1 MFTTPVTFDR
11 LPEAVVYLIE
21 RVSALQDEL
30 RELRD
35 ALAPPSTDGSPFITA
50 KEACKLLGE
59 CKNTLYEKARAGI
72 IPAYK
77 NPGGKAWRFIRS
89 ELLEYMASGKPK
101 SQREKYDEMVAEMN
115 KGLRPGGRNRISR

>member
-30 RELRD
+30 RELRN
-35 ALAPPSTDGSPFITA
+35 ALAPPSKDNSPFITT
-50 KEACKLLGE
+50 KEACLLLGE

-77 NPGGKAWRFIRS
+77 NPGGKSWRFIKS

-101 SQREKYDEMVAEMN
+101 SQQEKYDEMVAEMN
-115 KGLRPGGRNRISR
+115 KGLRPGGRNRLSR

>member
-30 RELRD
+30 RELRN
-35 ALAPPSTDGSPFITA
+35 ALAPPSKDSSPFITT
-50 KEACKLLGE
+50 KEACQLLGE
-59 CKNTLYEKARAGI
+59 CKNTLYEKARARI

-77 NPGGKAWRFIRS
+77 NPGGKSWRFIKS

-101 SQREKYDEMVAEMN
+101 SQQEKYDEMVAEMN
-115 KGLRPGGRNRISR
+115 KGLRPGGRNRLNR

>member
-30 RELRD
+30 RELRNV
-35 ALAPPSTDGSPFITA
+35 LAPPSTDSSPFITA

-101 SQREKYDEMVAEMN
+101 SQKEKYDEMVAEMN
-115 KGLRPGGRNRISR
+115 KGLRPGGRNRMSR

>member
-30 RELRD
+30 RELRN
-35 ALAPPSTDGSPFITA
+35 ALAPPSKDSSPYIPT
-50 KEACKLLGE
+50 KDACQQLGE
-59 CKNTLYEKARAGI
+59 SKNTHYENARAGI
-72 IPAYK
+72 ISAYK
-77 NPGGKAWRFIRS
+77 NPGGKSWRFIKS

-101 SQREKYDEMVAEMN
+101 SQQEKYDEMVAEMN
-115 KGLRPGGRNRISR
+115 KGLRPGGRNCLSR

>member
-1 MFTTPVTFDR
+1 MFTSPVTFDR
-11 LPEAVVYLIE
+11 LPEAVVYLIQ
-21 RVSALQDEL
+21 RVTDLQDEL
-30 RELRD
+30 RELRN
-35 ALAPPSTDGSPFITA
+35 ALAPPTKDSSPFITT

-77 NPGGKAWRFIRS
+77 NPGGKAWRFIKS

-101 SQREKYDEMVAEMN
+101 TQQEVYDEMVAELN
-115 KGLRPGGRNRISR
+115 KGLRPGGRNRMSR

>member
-30 RELRD
+30 RELRN
-35 ALAPPSTDGSPFITA
+35 ALAPPSKDSSPFITT
-50 KEACKLLGE
+50 KEACQLLGE

-77 NPGGKAWRFIRS
+77 NPGGKSWRFIKS

-101 SQREKYDEMVAEMN
+101 SQQEKHDEMFAEIN
-115 KGLRPGGRNRISR
+115 KGLRPGRRNCLSR